1 VRIAFDATP
10 LIGDGTGVATFA
22 RGALRALAE
31 RDGIDVVAYGLTLR
45 GNRALAN
52 VVPANVAVARRP
64 MPAGLL
70 MQVWRR
76 SNTPPIEWCTGPVD
90 IVHGTNFVVPPAKR
104 AAAVVTV
111 HDLTPVRYPELC
123 TPTSL
128 RYPELIRRAAAHGAW
143 VHTPS
148 QSVADEVVD
157 LLDIP
162 VERVRAV
169 LSGLDAPQRGDA
181 ARGSALAGA
190 NRYILAIGTVEP
202 RKGFP
207 SLVAAFDRLAPD
219 NPGVDLVLAGPD
231 GWGIGA
237 FNAALANVQHRARVR
252 RLGHVTDGERA
263 DLLAGAAVLA
273 VPSLYEGFGYPPLE
287 AMAAGTPVVATRA
300 GALPEVLDQGAVL
313 VPVGDVDALA
323 GALATVLDDAG
334 FANALRERGRGRA
347 SSFTW
352 DRWADGMVELY
363 RDASGTQ
370 G

>member
-1 VRIAFDATP
+1 
-10 LIGDGTGVATFA
+10 
-22 RGALRALAE
+22 
-31 RDGIDVVAYGLTLR
+31 
-45 GNRALAN
+45 
-52 VVPANVAVARRP
+52 
-64 MPAGLL
+64 MSAGLL
-70 MQVWRR
+70 MRVWRR

-128 RYPELIRRAAAHGAW
+128 RYPDLIRRAAAHGAW

-162 VERVRAV
+162 AERVRAV
-169 LSGLDAPQRGDA
+169 LSGLDAPTPGDAQRG
-181 ARGSALAGA
+181 RALAGA
-190 NRYILAIGTVEP
+190 THYVLAIGTVEP

-207 SLVAAFDRLAPD
+207 ALVGAFDRLSPD
-219 NPGVDLVLAGPD
+219 HPGVDLVLAGPD
-231 GWGIGA
+231 GWGSDA
-237 FNAALANVQHRARVR
+237 LNAALANAKHPDRVH
-252 RLGHVTDGERA
+252 RLGRVADQDRA

-273 VPSLYEGFGYPPLE
+273 VPSVYEGFGYPPLE
-287 AMAAGTPVVATRA
+287 AMAAGTPVVATSA
-300 GALPEVLDQGAVL
+300 GALPEVLDDGAHFA
-313 VPVGDVDALA
+313 PAGDIDALA
-323 GALATVLDDAG
+323 GALTTVLDDAG
-334 FANALRERGRGRA
+334 FANYLRDRGVARA
-347 SSFTW
+347 AEFTW

-363 RDASGTQ
+363 RDALGTQ